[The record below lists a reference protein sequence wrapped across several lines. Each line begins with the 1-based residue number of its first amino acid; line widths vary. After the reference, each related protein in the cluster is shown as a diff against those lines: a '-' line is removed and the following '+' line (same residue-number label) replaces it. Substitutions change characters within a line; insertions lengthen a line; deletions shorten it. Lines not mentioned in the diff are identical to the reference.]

1 MTEPRDDGLVEAF
14 RASMPAHPEQACP
27 SPDSLWSAARG
38 ELSGPELEALASHLR
53 TCASCGEALAVSVE
67 LAAEAEPA
75 VVALPPRRLRRLPR
89 IAGVA
94 AGITALAAGL
104 IVFLVQRAPAPPGS
118 REAEVEASRGEAAGA
133 AAIRSLSAE
142 AQPTSGARLQWTPV
156 DRALRYRV
164 QLSTE
169 DLHPVYDRTVEA
181 PALTLPLALA
191 DLARQRSDGAVLLW
205 QVEALLPD
213 GRTVLSP
220 TFRMRL
226 VPPAEAPR

>member
-1 MTEPRDDGLVEAF
+1 MTGPRDDGLAEAF
-14 RASMPAHPEQACP
+14 RASMPAQPEQACP
-27 SPDSLWSAARG
+27 APETLWGAARG

-53 TCASCGEALAVSVE
+53 TCAACGEALAVSAE
-67 LAAEAEPA
+67 LASEAEPR
-75 VVALPPRRLRRLPR
+75 VVSLPPRRIPR
-89 IAGVA
+89 IAGAA

-104 IVFLVQRAPAPPGS
+104 LVFLVQRAPAPPGS
-118 REAEVEASRGEAAGA
+118 GGAEVEASRGEAAGA
-133 AAIRSLSAE
+133 AAIRSLSTE
-142 AQPTSGARLQWTPV
+142 EQPASGARLQWTPV

-181 PALTLPLALA
+181 PALALPLALA
-191 DLARQRSDGAVLLW
+191 DLARQRSGGAVLLW

-226 VPPAEAPR
+226 VPPADAPR

>member
-14 RASMPAHPEQACP
+14 RASMPAQPEQACP
-27 SPDSLWSAARG
+27 SPETLWSAARG

-53 TCASCGEALAVSVE
+53 TCASCGEALAVSAE
-67 LAAEAEPA
+67 LAAAA
-75 VVALPPRRLRRLPR
+75 VALPPRRLRQLPR

-142 AQPTSGARLQWTPV
+142 AQPASGARLQWTPV

-181 PALTLPLALA
+181 PALILPLALA

-226 VPPAEAPR
+226 VPPADAPR

>member
-1 MTEPRDDGLVEAF
+1 MTRPRDDGLMEAF
-14 RASMPAHPEQACP
+14 RASMPAQPEQACP
-27 SPDSLWSAARG
+27 APETLWSAAWG

-53 TCASCGEALAVSVE
+53 TCAACGEALAVSAE
-67 LAAEAEPA
+67 LATEAEPR
-75 VVALPPRRLRRLPR
+75 VVALPPRRLPR

-118 REAEVEASRGEAAGA
+118 RGPEVEASRGEAAGA
-133 AAIRSLSAE
+133 PAIRSLSTE
-142 AQPTSGARLQWTPV
+142 EQPASGARLQWTPV

-226 VPPAEAPR
+226 VPPADAPR